1 MTAKY
6 TVLGDTTLATSSASV
21 TFSSIPSGYKDL
33 VLVADYA
40 PAGASVGCN
49 FRLNSD
55 LGSNYYTVLM
65 QGNGSTAGSYSS
77 GPDDR
82 TVNWSAGAGLKIF
95 NIMDYTATDKHKTAL
110 ARENQ
115 GGSVVAYAY
124 RWASTSAVSSIEI
137 LGTGGSYA
145 IGSTFRLL
153 GVN

>member
-1 MTAKY
+1 M
-6 TVLGDTTLATSSASV
+6 

-33 VLVADYA
+33 VLVVNYA
-40 PAGASVGCN
+40 PASGSIGCN

-55 LGSNYYTVLM
+55 SGNNYYTLLM

-77 GPDDR
+77 GAADR
-82 TVNWSAGAGLKIF
+82 TVQWSSASTFGLKTF
-95 NIMDYTATDKHKTAL
+95 NIMDYTATDKHKSVL
-110 ARENQ
+110 SRENQ
-115 GGSVVAYAY
+115 ENIVTAYAY

-145 IGSTFRLL
+145 TGSTFRLL